1 MILFISYPDALFKL
15 RSLVHKYL
23 FQTLP
28 FALGVIYL
36 CMLNTYFESFHSPL
50 FEVKIMNFKVNDQS
64 FLRFLYFCI
73 LGLYF
78 LKQLS
83 LKKYRKTYK
92 Y

>member
-1 MILFISYPDALFKL
+1 MILFTSSPDALFKL

-23 FQTLP
+23 FQALP

-36 CMLNTYFESFHSPL
+36 CMLNTYFESFHSL

-64 FLRFLYFCI
+64 LLRFLYFCI

-78 LKQLS
+78 LKHS
-83 LKKYRKTYK
+83 FH
-92 Y
+92 